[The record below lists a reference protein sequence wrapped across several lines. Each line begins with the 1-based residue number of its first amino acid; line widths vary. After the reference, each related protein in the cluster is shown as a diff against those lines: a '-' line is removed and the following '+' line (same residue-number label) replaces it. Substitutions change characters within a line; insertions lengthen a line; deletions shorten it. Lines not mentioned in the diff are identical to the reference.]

1 MVEKLSSVKNNIHRL
16 RDFGFNVA
24 VDGFEMNGQTVQT
37 IQRAPVDVIKLGRS
51 FLSDIESNF
60 MREKLLEILVK
71 YADENKRRLISEGIE
86 NAKVVKYVKDQRIF
100 LGQGFYFAKP
110 MNEADFDEYIEKKT
124 YLTMFNE
131 VAEYEFN
138 LEHQEN

>member
-1 MVEKLSSVKNNIHRL
+1 MVEKISNIRNNIHRL

-51 FLSDIESNF
+51 FLQDIESNF
-60 MREKLLEILVK
+60 MKEKLLEILVK
-71 YADENKRRLISEGIE
+71 YVEDNKRKLISEGIE
-86 NAKVVKYVKDQRIF
+86 TAEVVKYVKEQKVI

-110 MNEADFDEYIEKKT
+110 MNEADFDSYIENKK
-124 YLTMFNE
+124 YLPMFEEVSALEFEKNE
-131 VAEYEFN
+131 
-138 LEHQEN
+138 